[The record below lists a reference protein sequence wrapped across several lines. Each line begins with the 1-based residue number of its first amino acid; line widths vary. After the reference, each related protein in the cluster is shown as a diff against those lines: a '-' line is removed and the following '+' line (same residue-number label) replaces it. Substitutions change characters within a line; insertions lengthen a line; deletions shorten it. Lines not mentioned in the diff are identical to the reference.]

1 MAEISGFLSIHLWI
15 KSSSS
20 SMLGEDVQEAK
31 MSQSGVK
38 ALLRGSKGQ
47 FFSIVGK
54 SGFVTQNKHV
64 VDLNRETGWENM
76 LWLCY
81 AENFL

>member
-1 MAEISGFLSIHLWI
+1 
-15 KSSSS
+15 
-20 SMLGEDVQEAK
+20 MLGEDVQEAK

-64 VDLNRETGWENM
+64 VDLNRETG
-76 LWLCY
+76 
-81 AENFL
+81 